1 MAIVVKGKKCLCKT
15 SLSDWNPER
24 VNGVWF
30 YNRYQELVKI
40 FSVNIPEVDFEKCFA
55 QPVLNEETMSI
66 EWFCLPMNE
75 PCTLNEV
82 PDESAEK
89 EKKRII

>member
-30 YNRYQELVKI
+30 YNRYQEFVKL
-40 FSVNIPEVDFEKCFA
+40 FSAKIPEIDFEKCFGDGNGESK
-55 QPVLNEETMSI
+55 PFYKIKKIPIWFVGLKSI
-66 EWFCLPMNE
+66 
-75 PCTLNEV
+75 
-82 PDESAEK
+82 
-89 EKKRII
+89 

>member
-30 YNRYQELVKI
+30 YNRYQEFVKL
-40 FSVNIPEVDFEKCFA
+40 FSAKIPEVDFEKCFA

-66 EWFCLPMNE
+66 EWFCLPMKE
-75 PCTLNEV
+75 RILRLEDHELHELALNV
-82 PDESAEK
+82 IRK
-89 EKKRII
+89 